1 MPQKCVICGETRGYF
16 HRNLIKLKTKYSGT
30 SVCGLLERFIE
41 HSLEDQHDNLADS
54 ATCQECYGK
63 MNEYD
68 AAHTKAKIIQNE
80 MLDLL
85 KNNDL
90 GLVFVFDEKQFQEEL
105 QDHHEKP
112 LDEISAAVAAAPLEI
127 ALAGEEQTKL
137 YLSLKCGTCGIIFD
151 DLIDAKNHSYQYKNH
166 TLEEILP
173 PIKRELV
180 PAGDEYEEEYI
191 GVDYTDAEFLESDA
205 EGMSEKEADHS
216 DAQRGGEQAAH
227 SMAVECFFCDLTFES
242 RTERKFHLD
251 EEHSMI
257 AENKCKLCG
266 IVVKSRAALASH
278 ILKHTRRTELE
289 CEVCKKSFSVKA
301 TLQRHMAIHTRETA
315 YQCHECGKRYIHYSS
330 FYMHQ
335 LVHKNIRAKK
345 CDICGYALRSS
356 SHLKRHMRAHSG
368 EKPYACPDCGQRF
381 AQRYNM
387 MSHLNT
393 HRGISRSRNVFPCHL
408 CDETFDRNVNRK
420 KHLQSV
426 HGTTVEPL
434 KNASTDKKRK
444 LAAVQ
449 KKVAVGPKKIE
460 RAVNP

>member
-1 MPQKCVICGETRGYF
+1 MSEKCVICGETVGYF

-41 HSLEDQHDNLADS
+41 HSLEDQQDILADS
-54 ATCQECYGK
+54 SACRECYSK

-90 GLVFVFDEKQFQEEL
+90 GLVVVFEEKPFQEEL

-112 LDEISAAVAAAPLEI
+112 LDDISGGAPLEI
-127 ALAGEEQTKL
+127 VLAGEQHNQL
-137 YLSLKCGTCGIIFD
+137 YLSLKCGTCGIVFE
-151 DLIDAKNHSYQYKNH
+151 DLIDAKTHSYQNKNH
-166 TLEEILP
+166 IIEEILP
-173 PIKRELV
+173 ALKTEE
-180 PAGDEYEEEYI
+180 EYEEEYI
-191 GVDYTDAEFLESDA
+191 GVDYTDAEFLETDV
-205 EGMSEKEADHS
+205 EGASEKEADLS
-216 DAQRGGEQAAH
+216 DAQRNEEQAVH
-227 SMAVECFFCDLTFES
+227 SMPVECFFCDMTFES
-242 RTERKFHLD
+242 RTERKFHVD
-251 EEHSMI
+251 EEHSAI

-266 IVVKSRAALASH
+266 IVLKSRAALSSH
-278 ILKHTRRTELE
+278 ILKHNRQSDL
-289 CEVCKKSFSVKA
+289 VCTVCSKTFTVKA
-301 TLQRHMAIHTRETA
+301 TLQRHMAVHTRETA
-315 YQCHECGKRYIHYSS
+315 YQCDECGKRYIHYSS

-335 LVHKNIRAKK
+335 LAHKNIRSKK
-345 CDICGYALRSS
+345 CSICGYELRSS

-387 MSHLNT
+387 RSHLNT
-393 HRGISRSRNVFPCHL
+393 HRGISRSRYVYLCHL
-408 CDETFDRNVNRK
+408 CDETFDRNINRK

-434 KNASTDKKRK
+434 KNTSADKKKK
-444 LAAVQ
+444 LVQ
-449 KKVAVGPKKIE
+449 KKVAVGPKKVE